1 MSAPTPSGGPPRP
14 AVFTAQLLVDLLS
27 NPLDPGYAAA
37 HQRRAG
43 RPSSRPWLD
52 RAAATVGA
60 LLVGLTLAIAWV
72 HTHRSAPQ
80 TAKVHKD
87 LVARVQAAENST
99 DRLQAQAQQL
109 STQINQLRNRALANS
124 GLSGQ
129 INRGQLLAGQTAV
142 TGPGI
147 EVVLKDPPA
156 PTATPSAQR
165 GGTVSINQ
173 TNILTDRDVRSVV
186 NELWADGA
194 EAIAVNDIRL
204 TPTSAIRFAGQAVL
218 VDFQPVTSPYT
229 IRAIGNADAL
239 STSFASSD
247 VAGRYQTLVSADGI
261 GFTFTEHTKMTLP
274 AGSADTPRFAAV
286 PSPGAT
292 K

>member
-1 MSAPTPSGGPPRP
+1 MTTPNRRPSAPPNRYT
-14 AVFTAQLLVDLLS
+14 TQLLVDLLS
-27 NPLDPGYAAA
+27 HPLDPGYAAA
-37 HQRRAG
+37 HERRAG
-43 RPSSRPWLD
+43 GPPSRPWLD
-52 RAAATVGA
+52 RTAVTVGA
-60 LLVGLTLAIAWV
+60 LLVGFTLAVAWV

-87 LVARVQAAENST
+87 LVTRVQAAEDST
-99 DRLQAQAQQL
+99 DRLQSQAQRL
-109 STQINQLRNRALANS
+109 SGQINQLRNSALANS
-124 GLSGQ
+124 GLSAQ
-129 INRGQLLAGQTAV
+129 INRSQLLAGETAV

-173 TNILTDRDVRSVV
+173 TNSLTDRDVRSVV

-194 EAIAVNDIRL
+194 EAIAVNGIRL

-239 STSFASSD
+239 STTFASSE
-247 VAGRYQTLVSADGI
+247 VASRYQTLVSADGI
-261 GFTFTEHTKMTLP
+261 GFSFSEHARMTLP
-274 AGSADTPRFAAV
+274 AGSAPLPRFAAV
-286 PSPGAT
+286 PSSGAT
-292 K
+292 R